1 MFCVFC
7 LFRDLCGEKQTTGAL
22 LTKYARSSMQNG
34 IKVFNSRRPVATW
47 TCPVYCHVMDS
58 IWLCCPRMT
67 SAIIRLIL
75 LLTENVTIVGVQ
87 VFISLLYYSSLKS
100 SKFKLATLNL
110 IVKTCF
116 ITQTKQN
123 LYLHCFFVCKKCI
136 MLGIKFVLFCF

>member
-1 MFCVFC
+1 MWRETDHRSPPDQICSIFNAKWHQGLQLQKACGYLNMSC
-7 LFRDLCGEKQTTGAL
+7 LLSC
-22 LTKYARSSMQNG
+22 NG
-34 IKVFNSRRPVATW
+34 LNL
-47 TCPVYCHVMDS
+47 VM
-58 IWLCCPRMT
+58 CCPRMT

-100 SKFKLATLNL
+100 SKFKLATLNV

-123 LYLHCFFVCKKCI
+123 LYLHCFFFVCKKCI